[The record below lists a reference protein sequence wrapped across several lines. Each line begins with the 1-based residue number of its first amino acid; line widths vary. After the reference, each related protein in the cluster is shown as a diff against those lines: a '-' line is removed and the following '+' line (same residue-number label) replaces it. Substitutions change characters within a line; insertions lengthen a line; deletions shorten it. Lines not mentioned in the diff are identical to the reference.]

1 MRIGQ
6 GYDVHR
12 LVEGRKLI
20 IGGVDIPYEK
30 GLLGHSDAD
39 VLLHAVMDALLGA
52 AALGD
57 IGQHFPDSDERY
69 KGISSIALLKE
80 VGKILQENGY
90 MIENIDSTVIAQ
102 RPKLLPYRPQM
113 AENIAAALGIEKEQV
128 SVKATT
134 EEGLGFTG
142 TGEGISAQAIALLS
156 SVADYAPED
165 RVGIISGGCGGCPGC
180 IQQQ

>member
-1 MRIGQ
+1 MRIGH

-20 IGGVDIPYEK
+20 LGGVDIPWEK

-39 VLLHAVMDALLGA
+39 VLLHALMDALLGA

-57 IGQHFPDSDERY
+57 IGLHFPDKDERY
-69 KGISSIALLKE
+69 RGADSLELLRE
-80 VGKILQENGY
+80 VKKMLDKVGY
-90 MIENIDSTVIAQ
+90 RLVNADCTVLAQ
-102 RPKLLPYRPQM
+102 KPKLMPYIQQM
-113 AENIAAALGIEKEQV
+113 RANIAEALDTDLNRI

-142 TGEGISAQAIALLS
+142 DGSGIAAHAVVLIEKL
-156 SVADYAPED
+156 
-165 RVGIISGGCGGCPGC
+165 
-180 IQQQ
+180 